1 MIGPALVVK
10 MHSKLTDI
18 MDITEKQKQNLY
30 IIAWSSCE
38 AEYVTLSRTVTQE
51 AKFDASSWW

>member
-18 MDITEKQKQNLY
+18 MDIMEKQKQSIY
-30 IIAWSSCE
+30 YSI
-38 AEYVTLSRTVTQE
+38 V
-51 AKFDASSWW
+51 FM